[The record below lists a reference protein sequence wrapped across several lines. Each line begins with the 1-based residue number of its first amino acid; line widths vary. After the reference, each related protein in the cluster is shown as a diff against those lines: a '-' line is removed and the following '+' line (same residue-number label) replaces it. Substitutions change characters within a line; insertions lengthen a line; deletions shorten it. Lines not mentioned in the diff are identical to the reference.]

1 MLLEDGDVVFVQMTD
16 DEKAQFLAEVERRMD
31 AKLAMQKV
39 TVERRVQRPRSRM
52 TYLKPEH
59 FPHLYGYAP
68 ASDPEDDL
76 KDEQVGQ
83 KPEDVIPENELAN
96 DALPSPPLPAKSKGK
111 SSFLSLKPPK
121 IELPSPAASDLRRS
135 TRTKMPPV
143 NDWAGQRVIY
153 ERDENGLESVA
164 GVSTPKIDSRRRS
177 QYTAGLKYKEIAFD
191 SGSD

>member
-16 DEKAQFLAEVERRMD
+16 SEKAQFLAEVERRMD

-83 KPEDVIPENELAN
+83 KPEDVIPENVN
-96 DALPSPPLPAKSKGK
+96 
-111 SSFLSLKPPK
+111 K
-121 IELPSPAASDLRRS
+121 IEQLSEPIRPFSPETKRSEKSVISSENLSDTQPSDYTLRMNAAGDRANNNRSDRPSKKHRYEYFCCRGRRS
-135 TRTKMPPV
+135 
-143 NDWAGQRVIY
+143 
-153 ERDENGLESVA
+153 ERAIG
-164 GVSTPKIDSRRRS
+164 RRMHFRHWNCS
-177 QYTAGLKYKEIAFD
+177 IQ
-191 SGSD
+191 